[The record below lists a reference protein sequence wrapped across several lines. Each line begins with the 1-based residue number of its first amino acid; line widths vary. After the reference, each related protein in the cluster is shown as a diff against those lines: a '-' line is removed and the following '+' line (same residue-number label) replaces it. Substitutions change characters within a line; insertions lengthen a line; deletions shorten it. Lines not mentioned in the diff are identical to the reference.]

1 MKKPK
6 DLLSKMLFEA
16 NNVENTAETRQN
28 CRDCAEYLETVILSG
43 VKPKLVPV
51 PFSWFYE
58 AHCGMCGSRLETD
71 EDDCSHCGMP
81 IDWSVLIT
89 EHIKKKGYAM
99 DPMTEKTY
107 LFYKGNCIK

>member
-6 DLLSKMLFEA
+6 ELLSKMLTEA
-16 NNVENTAETRQN
+16 NNIENTAETRQN

-58 AHCGMCGSRLETD
+58 AICGFCGKPLETD
-71 EDDCSHCGMP
+71 DKECSKCGMT
-81 IDWSVLIT
+81 IDWDVLT
-89 EHIKKKGYAM
+89 SPKKEHQRKLREVHKRLHK
-99 DPMTEKTY
+99 
-107 LFYKGNCIK
+107 